1 MFFSASERTL
11 PPVSEQGDEMD
22 CSRADAAQGTVCYN
36 LHVMASTQT
45 RCDLFIDGAE
55 RKPRSGAY
63 SVRENPA
70 TEEPLAEVA
79 RGGPEDIDAAVRAA
93 ERAFAAWSRLPASER
108 AGYLL
113 RIADALSADGDRIAL
128 LNTRETG
135 KPIRESAAVEIGGSA
150 RTLRYYSGAHTRLN
164 GETLQVNENQISL
177 TVKEPVGVAAHIIP
191 WNFPLLLSFWKIAPA
206 LVAGCTI
213 VLKPA
218 ELTSCA
224 IVEVAK
230 LCSEAGLPDGVLN
243 VVPGEGAV
251 AGQALAEHP
260 GISKVAFT
268 GSTEVGRTVMRTA
281 AGGIKRVSLEL
292 GGKAP
297 CVVFPDADIEA
308 AVEACLRGGFFN
320 QGENCTAVTRL
331 LLHEKIYDSFLSAY
345 LDRISKIRIGDPE
358 DPETE
363 FGAVISRE
371 HYESVLGYIEKGVS
385 QGARVIAGGG
395 RPEGFARGHY
405 VAPTVMEKVEPG
417 SVLAR
422 EEIFGPVVCVMP
434 FGTEEQ
440 AVAMANDV
448 EYGLAGGIWTR
459 DMNRA
464 LRVAKAVKAGYL
476 WVNTYGGIIPET
488 PYGGFGQSG
497 IGKELGSAGIDA
509 YLETKC
515 VNIFTGDAA
524 GKWYRG

>member
-1 MFFSASERTL
+1 MART
-11 PPVSEQGDEMD
+11 E
-22 CSRADAAQGTVCYN
+22 TK
-36 LHVMASTQT
+36 
-45 RCDLFIDGAE
+45 CDLFIDGEE
-55 RKPRSGAY
+55 RAPKNGSY
-63 SVRENPA
+63 SERENPA
-70 TEEPLAEVA
+70 TEKPFARIAE
-79 RGGPEDIDAAVRAA
+79 GGPEDIDEAVGAAR
-93 ERAFAAWSRLPASER
+93 RAFPEWSRLPAGER
-108 AGYLL
+108 AKYLL
-113 RIADALSADGDRIAL
+113 RIAQALSDNRDRIAL
-128 LNTRETG
+128 VNTRETG
-135 KPIRESAAVEIGGSA
+135 KPIRESAMVEIGGSI
-150 RTLRYYSGAHTRLN
+150 RTLEYYSGAHTRLN

-191 WNFPLLLSFWKIAPA
+191 WNFPLLLSFWKTAPA

-218 ELTSCA
+218 ELTSCG
-224 IVEVAK
+224 IFEVAK

-251 AGQALAEHP
+251 AGQALTEHP
-260 GISKVAFT
+260 GVAKIAFT
-268 GSTEVGRTVMRTA
+268 GSTEVGKTVMKTA

-297 CVVFPDADIEA
+297 CIVFGDADIEG

-331 LLHEKIYDSFLSAY
+331 MLHEDIYDGFLSAY
-345 LDRISKIRIGDPE
+345 LDRISRIRIGDPE

-363 FGAVISRE
+363 FGAVISKE
-371 HYESVLGYIEKGVS
+371 HYQSVMNYIEKGVS
-385 QGARVIAGGG
+385 EGARVIAGGD
-395 RPEGFARGHY
+395 RPRGIAKGHY
-405 VAPTVMEKVEPG
+405 IAPTVLEDVPPG
-417 SVLAR
+417 STLAR

-434 FGTEEQ
+434 FKSEEE

-448 EYGLAGGIWTR
+448 VYGLAGGIWTR
-459 DMNRA
+459 DINRA

-497 IGKELGSAGIDA
+497 IGKELGAEGIDN

-515 VNIFTGDAA
+515 VNIFTGEGT

>member
-1 MFFSASERTL
+1 MA
-11 PPVSEQGDEMD
+11 
-22 CSRADAAQGTVCYN
+22 GTE
-36 LHVMASTQT
+36 TK
-45 RCDLFIDGAE
+45 CDLFIDGEE
-55 RKPRSGAY
+55 RAPKSGSY
-63 SVRENPA
+63 SERENPA
-70 TEEPLAEVA
+70 TEKPFAKIAES
-79 RGGPEDIDAAVRAA
+79 GPEDIDAAVGAARRAFPGWSKLPA
-93 ERAFAAWSRLPASER
+93 GERAKH
-108 AGYLL
+108 LL
-113 RIADALSADGDRIAL
+113 RIAQALSDNRDRIAL
-128 LNTRETG
+128 VNTRETG
-135 KPIRESAAVEIGGSA
+135 KPIRESAMVEIGGSI
-150 RTLRYYSGAHTRLN
+150 RTLEYYSGAHTRLN
-164 GETLQVNENQISL
+164 GETLQVNENQVSL

-218 ELTSCA
+218 ELTSCGIFEA
-224 IVEVAK
+224 AK

-251 AGQALAEHP
+251 AGQALTEHP
-260 GISKVAFT
+260 GVAKIAFT
-268 GSTEVGRTVMRTA
+268 GSTEVGKTVMRTA
-281 AGGIKRVSLEL
+281 AGGMKRVSLEL

-297 CVVFPDADIEA
+297 CIVFADADVEG

-331 LLHEKIYDSFLSAY
+331 MLHEDIYDGFLSAY
-345 LDRISKIRIGDPE
+345 LDRISRIRIGDPE

-363 FGAVISRE
+363 FGAVISKE
-371 HYESVLGYIEKGVS
+371 HYDSVMNYIEKGVS
-385 QGARVIAGGG
+385 EGARVIAGGD
-395 RPEGFARGHY
+395 RPREIAKGHY
-405 VAPTVMEKVEPG
+405 IAPTVLEDVRSG
-417 SVLAR
+417 STLAR

-434 FGTEEQ
+434 FKSEEE

-459 DMNRA
+459 DINRA

-497 IGKELGSAGIDA
+497 IGKELGAEGIDN

-515 VNIFTGDAA
+515 VNIFTGEST